1 MVLRSKY
8 IFLKTLQLGSFLSLF
23 QHVSL
28 GFRIVQVGGADL
40 LQTGHGEIR
49 PATTR
54 AAHRHPVGQ
63 CSARGGTLLFL
74 SNHLTNHRVTAVLLW
89 LSRLPRLGRLQAEDC
104 RRRAGDRSAS
114 ESRENLSE
122 CQQSAALLLSVVLC
136 TLLTPDT
143 HNSFPS

>member
-1 MVLRSKY
+1 MKYTVCPGKRVLKKKDEREAPNAMVLGSKTKKLSPKIPKLGRGFIYPTY

-28 GFRIVQVGGADL
+28 GFRIVQVGGTDL

-74 SNHLTNHRVTAVLLW
+74 SNHLTNHV
-89 LSRLPRLGRLQAEDC
+89 
-104 RRRAGDRSAS
+104 
-114 ESRENLSE
+114 
-122 CQQSAALLLSVVLC
+122 
-136 TLLTPDT
+136 
-143 HNSFPS
+143 